1 MKKISVFL
9 LTSILFAACH
19 SDTATSTLDA
29 PVPTVAPEIGPA
41 EDVATTAPVV
51 VAPKDSLIDTAK
63 NNAKPIVA
71 TQDTVRKPAQAIKQ
85 EAKDAATVV
94 KAEANKLAKKSTILA
109 QDAANTSKQVALKAA
124 QKAKQIQQKPKK

>member
-9 LTSILFAACH
+9 LAGILFAACH

-41 EDVATTAPVV
+41 EDVATTPIV
-51 VAPKDSLIDTAK
+51 VAPKDSLVDTTK
-63 NNAKPIVA
+63 NNVKPIVT

-85 EAKDAATVV
+85 EAKGAATVV
-94 KAEANKLAKKSTILA
+94 KAEANKLAKKSTSIA
-109 QDAANTSKQVALKAA
+109 QDAANARNQVASKAA
-124 QKAKQIQQKPKK
+124 QKAKQIQQKPKQ